1 MKSNKLEMEYG
12 FEDGCPLSE
21 SQLNVY
27 LDESVN
33 DMGTSYNIPFKI
45 KFSKSY
51 SAVEIKEAIYK
62 LAEIYPVLA
71 ARIVVVE
78 DNISFRFDGEL
89 QISVGS
95 LDDVDSFV
103 QPFELDKCLSRFL
116 IIEEESILCIDCHH
130 LILDGASK
138 IMLLNKLSDILE
150 ETAICSVDYGVL
162 RQLTFEEN
170 LSSEDLNQSKEFFD
184 IMLSDMDEVY
194 DLMPSIAK
202 DKCDGEHYCDFYL
215 DSSYLKSF
223 LEDHSI
229 TYTQFFT
236 SVFAYTLSRFTGSSK
251 VFFNLIVNG
260 RSHVDLTDSVGMFV
274 RTLPL
279 LFNCENQKTD
289 SFLTDS
295 SALIKSAIKCDFYP
309 YSQLANEYGFSSD
322 ILFQYAY
329 NLIYNTKESKN
340 IVSVEDLEH
349 DEVGDLSFYVYN
361 HENYFKI
368 RVTYSDKYSKDL
380 IEHFVE
386 SYKSIAHEIINKKIT
401 K

>member
-1 MKSNKLEMEYG
+1 
-12 FEDGCPLSE
+12 
-21 SQLNVY
+21 
-27 LDESVN
+27 
-33 DMGTSYNIPFKI
+33 
-45 KFSKSY
+45 
-51 SAVEIKEAIYK
+51 
-62 LAEIYPVLA
+62 
-71 ARIVVVE
+71 
-78 DNISFRFDGEL
+78 
-89 QISVGS
+89 
-95 LDDVDSFV
+95 
-103 QPFELDKCLSRFL
+103 
-116 IIEEESILCIDCHH
+116 
-130 LILDGASK
+130 
-138 IMLLNKLSDILE
+138 MLLNKLSDILE

-260 RSHVDLTDSVGMFV
+260 RSHVDLTDS
-274 RTLPL
+274 
-279 LFNCENQKTD
+279 
-289 SFLTDS
+289 

>member
-1 MKSNKLEMEYG
+1 MEYG

-95 LDDVDSFV
+95 LDDVNSFV

-260 RSHVDLTDSVGMFV
+260 RSHVDLTDS
-274 RTLPL
+274 
-279 LFNCENQKTD
+279 
-289 SFLTDS
+289 